1 VASGGCF
8 RTSLRRF
15 NVRTQIKVLVVGFE
29 GGDMEF
35 VGDQVGI
42 QGEILVINQGLT
54 KQVLVKEWYQA
65 YVERVEVDVV
75 EGEAHEVE
83 QEHEQEVD

>member
-1 VASGGCF
+1 M
-8 RTSLRRF
+8 
-15 NVRTQIKVLVVGFE
+15 RTQIKVLVVGFE

-54 KQVLVKEWYQA
+54 KQILVKEWYQA

-75 EGEAHEVE
+75 EGVILQENVE
-83 QEHEQEVD
+83 QEAV

>member
-1 VASGGCF
+1 M
-8 RTSLRRF
+8 
-15 NVRTQIKVLVVGFE
+15 RTQIKVLVVGFE

-54 KQVLVKEWYQA
+54 KQILVKEWYQA

-75 EGEAHEVE
+75 EGVILHENVE
-83 QEHEQEVD
+83 QEAV

>member
-1 VASGGCF
+1 M
-8 RTSLRRF
+8 
-15 NVRTQIKVLVVGFE
+15 RTQIKVLVVGFE

-75 EGEAHEVE
+75 EGVILQENVE
-83 QEHEQEVD
+83 QEAV